1 MKILKTILKVIAVL
15 ICLLAV
21 VGLFGRAL
29 AEAKIF
35 QHAKTIRFVIPDD
48 VYTIDYGDKTYLQ
61 QTFHYAACKDAIK
74 LTKIYFKG
82 LNPEFD
88 FDNYSITIK
97 IIYDHP
103 SHLFGTYNW
112 GDEIIRVQP
121 FTVTEDDRYMLFNRA
136 ITYREY
142 VALLVHE
149 ISHAILHQRNNY
161 YDRAAHEYFAW
172 IVTFDI
178 AHKELI
184 IHASGLHEAR
194 GFDSLYEITTTY
206 HDIDPEKFA
215 VRSYWHREQNEW
227 KIFYEIWNGQ
237 FKAYVIPGMKS

>member
-1 MKILKTILKVIAVL
+1 MKTLKTILKIIAVL

-21 VGLFGRAL
+21 VGLFGRAC
-29 AEAKIF
+29 AEAKTF
-35 QHAKTIRFVIPDD
+35 QHTKTIKFIIPDG
-48 VYTIDYGDKTYLQ
+48 VYTINYGGKTYLQ
-61 QTFHYAACKDAIK
+61 QPLHRAACKDAIK

-82 LNPEFD
+82 LDSKFD

-103 SHLFGTYNW
+103 SYLFGTYNW
-112 GDEIIRVQP
+112 GDKIIRVQP
-121 FTVTEDDRYMLFNRA
+121 FTENDRYELFGQA
-136 ITYREY
+136 VTYREY
-142 VALLVHE
+142 VALLAHE
-149 ISHAILHQRNNY
+149 ISHAVLHQRNNY

-184 IHASGLHEAR
+184 EHASKIHEAR
-194 GFDSLYEITTTY
+194 GFDDSSEITTTY
-206 HDIDPEKFA
+206 HDFAPEKFA

-227 KIFYEIWNGQ
+227 KVFYQIWNGQ
-237 FKAYVIPGMKS
+237 FEAYVKPGMEN